1 MRTTNFVR
9 HMYDDASG
17 PSVAHGYDKFTG
29 PNQISLSVDAL
40 YMNRTRNRRMYS
52 TCEGIAGEPR
62 VFGQFGAPR
71 ISTKVIG
78 LISVFNFC

>member
-29 PNQISLSVDAL
+29 PNQFSPSVDAS
-40 YMNRTRNRRMYS
+40 YMNRTRNRRMHS
-52 TCEGIAGEPR
+52 T
-62 VFGQFGAPR
+62 
-71 ISTKVIG
+71 
-78 LISVFNFC
+78 SVVAMAVCV